1 MAWEKDNLQ
10 EASYMFPHDNQANT
24 CNIWPLW
31 LIGNHLQQGRKSCSC
46 DVKKVKKK
54 KWVWKNSK
62 ISTTAIVPIFR
73 KHTDMCYE

>member
-1 MAWEKDNLQ
+1 
-10 EASYMFPHDNQANT
+10 MFPHDNQANT

-54 KWVWKNSK
+54 KWLWKNSK
-62 ISTTAIVPIFR
+62 
-73 KHTDMCYE
+73 YQQQQ

>member
-1 MAWEKDNLQ
+1 MAWEKENLQ

-24 CNIWPLW
+24 CNKWPLW

-54 KWVWKNSK
+54 KWLWKNSK
-62 ISTTAIVPIFR
+62 
-73 KHTDMCYE
+73 YQQQQ